1 MITLLGTYLLPFK
14 HNAPC
19 AALLL
24 AVMLH
29 STGRQCAAECA
40 HAATQAHAAGLYA
53 GARAARVGRAA
64 GGRPV
69 PKPALTGCL
78 QGQGARAAVSAGA

>member
-14 HNAPC
+14 YNAPC

-29 STGRQCAAECA
+29 GTARQCAAECA
-40 HAATQAHAAGLYA
+40 GGATHAHAAGLYA
-53 GARAARVGRAA
+53 GAQRGTAWAPAAL
-64 GGRPV
+64 P
-69 PKPALTGCL
+69 
-78 QGQGARAAVSAGA
+78 SF